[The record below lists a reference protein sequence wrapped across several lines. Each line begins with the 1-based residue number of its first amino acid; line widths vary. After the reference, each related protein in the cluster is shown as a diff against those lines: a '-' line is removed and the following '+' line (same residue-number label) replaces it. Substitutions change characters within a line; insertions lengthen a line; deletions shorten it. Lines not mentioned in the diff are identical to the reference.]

1 MKKILIALLLLA
13 VCSLPLSALPSR
25 TLKRSYSIAQLGVFP
40 ASATT
45 GVWTEQLATGLF
57 SLHKAAAATT
67 SVVNI
72 QIPHGPQ
79 GGIGGI
85 STSPD
90 TNVQLIE
97 LFYLVSTA
105 DLTSA
110 PTVALNRVTLPGG
123 LLGTG
128 FAANTTVT
136 QALTFAGVDTIG
148 KISGVGLAGSHIAVV
163 TITTPTVLADTDAL
177 ILTITMGEA
186 ATSVLDIFGITVT
199 YQ

>member
-13 VCSLPLSALPSR
+13 FTLPLSALPSR
-25 TLKRSYSIAQLGVFP
+25 TLKRSFSIAQLGVFP

-45 GVWTEQLATGLF
+45 GVWTEQLSTGMF

-67 SVVNI
+67 SVVSI

-85 STSPD
+85 STNQD
-90 TNVQLIE
+90 TNIQLIE

-110 PTVALNRVTLPGG
+110 PTVALNKVTLPGG

-128 FAANTTVT
+128 FAANATVT
-136 QALTFAGVDTIG
+136 QTLTFAGVDTIG
-148 KISGVGLAGSHIAVV
+148 KVSGAGAAGSHIAVV
-163 TITTPTVLADTDAL
+163 TLTTPAVLADTDAL

-186 ATSVLDIFGITVT
+186 AASVLDIFGVTVT